1 MYILNSNYATSELSA
16 VSDSRDW
23 PTPVSGCIV
32 ITSWVRTWMERVLE
46 FERKR
51 IAIPAAVLLL
61 NLLLAKSTRG

>member
-1 MYILNSNYATSELSA
+1 

-23 PTPVSGCIV
+23 PTPVSGYIV
-32 ITSWVRTWMERVLE
+32 ITSWVRTWMDRVLE